1 MLVRRA
7 LVILAVAGF
16 AGCGS
21 IAATGQPTTT
31 SPDVTDTTTVVPTEV
46 RSTSPTTTTTTS
58 TTMSTTTTAGTP
70 LPTTEAVVWRSTGQ
84 LQVIDMTTGSVVRQL
99 TEIAVGYP
107 APGPVS
113 VMLTPDR
120 RLAIVEWNLGEPGCL
135 TEVGAIA
142 TDGSGGAV
150 EDWGPGA
157 WQANVSPDGRYA
169 AWYAASPFDCTS
181 QRIVVRDL
189 TTGTV
194 HEIAAAP
201 RNGFVAGAGPWWLA
215 DSATVIFRDRDFNGA
230 DPYANTGAAVALE
243 VSTATRIGDGRS
255 VDLGCVKP
263 QLDFFAQQVAAG
275 GAVVSVSGGGPGQPT
290 HVDLCP
296 LDGVPGTALLDTPD
310 SYRYAALDHDGR
322 TLLLIGSDG
331 TLATAPINGT
341 VTPLA
346 VDQVQAAAW

>member
-7 LVILAVAGF
+7 LVILVLAGF

-31 SPDVTDTTTVVPTEV
+31 SPDVTDTTAVVPTEV
-46 RSTSPTTTTTTS
+46 GSTSPTPTTTTS
-58 TTMSTTTTAGTP
+58 TTTSTTRTAGTP
-70 LPTTEAVVWRSTGQ
+70 LPTIEAVVWRSTGQ

-99 TEIAVGYP
+99 AEIAVGYP

-113 VMLTPDR
+113 VTLTPDR

-189 TTGTV
+189 TTGAV
-194 HEIAAAP
+194 HEIAAVP
-201 RNGFVAGAGPWWLA
+201 RDGFSAGAGPWWLA
-215 DSATVIFRDRDFNGA
+215 DSATVIFRDRDGNAAGP
-230 DPYANTGAAVALE
+230 DTSTGAVALD
-243 VSTATRIGDGRS
+243 VSTATNVTDGRAIN
-255 VDLGCVKP
+255 LGCVQA
-263 QLDFFAQQVAAG
+263 QLDLWAQQVAAG
-275 GAVVSVSGGGPGQPT
+275 DAVVSVSGVGVGQPT
-290 HVDLCP
+290 HIDLCP
-296 LDGVPGTALLDTPD
+296 LDGSPGTALLDTPD
-310 SYRYAALDHDGR
+310 SYRFAAVDHDGHR
-322 TLLLIGSDG
+322 LLLIGFDG
-331 TLATAPINGT
+331 TLATALINGT
-341 VTPLA
+341 VTPLP

>member
-1 MLVRRA
+1 M
-7 LVILAVAGF
+7 
-16 AGCGS
+16 
-21 IAATGQPTTT
+21 
-31 SPDVTDTTTVVPTEV
+31 
-46 RSTSPTTTTTTS
+46 
-58 TTMSTTTTAGTP
+58 
-70 LPTTEAVVWRSTGQ
+70 WRSTGQ

-99 TEIAVGYP
+99 AEIAVGYP

-113 VMLTPDR
+113 VTLTPDR
-120 RLAIVEWNLGEPGCL
+120 RLAIVEWNTGEPGCL

-142 TDGSGGAV
+142 TDGSGVAI
-150 EDWGPGA
+150 EDWGSGA

-169 AWYAASPFDCTS
+169 AWYAASPFECAS

-230 DPYANTGAAVALE
+230 DPFASTGAAVALE

-263 QLDFFAQQVAAG
+263 QLDFFAEQVAAG
-275 GAVVSVSGGGPGQPT
+275 GAVVSVSGGGVGHST
-290 HVDLCP
+290 HADLCP
-296 LDGVPGTALLDTPD
+296 LDGSPGTTLLDTPD
-310 SYRYAALDHDGR
+310 SYRFAALDHDGR
-322 TLLLIGSDG
+322 TLLLIGFDG

-341 VTPLA
+341 VTPLP